1 MNIKELMSEIDDE
14 LKGTFETQETLE
26 PNFWPLNKRLRPS
39 IREKLI
45 EIAQDFYESLEI
57 DAELKDITFT
67 GSLANYNWSKHSDI
81 DLHLIVDYTEVDADP
96 ELAKD
101 YFNAKKSLWNRIH
114 DIFIGGFEVE
124 VYVQDDNEPHTST
137 GVYSVLND
145 NWITEPD
152 RAEPTFDWSDI
163 TKKSEGLMDQID
175 RAMGIYRDKKFT
187 QALDYI
193 AKLKEKIR
201 KFRKTGLDRAGEFSA
216 ENIAFKV
223 LRRNGYLEKLSNL
236 KHMAYDKLMSR
247 TNDGLIKVKLDE
259 TVKNWKDFI
268 KG

>member
-1 MNIKELMSEIDDE
+1 
-14 LKGTFETQETLE
+14 
-26 PNFWPLNKRLRPS
+26 
-39 IREKLI
+39 
-45 EIAQDFYESLEI
+45 
-57 DAELKDITFT
+57 
-67 GSLANYNWSKHSDI
+67 
-81 DLHLIVDYTEVDADP
+81 
-96 ELAKD
+96 
-101 YFNAKKSLWNRIH
+101 
-114 DIFIGGFEVE
+114 
-124 VYVQDDNEPHTST
+124 
-137 GVYSVLND
+137 
-145 NWITEPD
+145 
-152 RAEPTFDWSDI
+152 
-163 TKKSEGLMDQID
+163 MDQID

-247 TNDGLIKVKLDE
+247 TNDGLIRVKLDE
-259 TVKNWKDFI
+259 TVKNWKEFI